1 METVRIEKIGRFTIV
16 KVMETVI
23 EDLKEVKYTGI
34 GIARLSDKDSYKKE
48 LAEKIAL
55 GRAVNAL
62 EMKKQGREIH
72 NSLMG

>member
-16 KVMETVI
+16 KVMETL
-23 EDLKEVKYTGI
+23 DNNKYTGI
-34 GIARLSDKDSYKKE
+34 GIARLSDKDKYNKE

-62 EMKKQGREIH
+62 ELKKKGKEVH
-72 NSLMG
+72 NPFMG

>member
-16 KVMETVI
+16 KVMETV
-23 EDLKEVKYTGI
+23 EDKKYTGI

-62 EMKKQGREIH
+62 EMKKRGEEIH
-72 NSLMG
+72 NPLMG